1 MIITTTD
8 FVPNMKIVEYKGLV
22 KGSSIR
28 AKHIG
33 KDILAGLKNIVGG
46 EIHTYKNMLDEAR
59 EKAIERMVEEAKKL
73 GANAIIGCRLSTSQV
88 MQGASEMIAYGTAVV
103 VSEDV

>member
-8 FVPNMKIVEYKGLV
+8 FVPNKEIIEYKGLV
-22 KGSSIR
+22 KGSSLR

-46 EIHTYKNMLDEAR
+46 EIRSYKEMLDEAR
-59 EKAIERMVEEAKKL
+59 EYAIDRMIEEAKAL
-73 GANAIIGCRLSTSQV
+73 GANAIIGCHLSTSQV

-103 VSEDV
+103 VSDDE